1 MPQIGQPTGGVP
13 ILAIYRF
20 TSENV
25 KSGQSYMTPRYP
37 VYAVGICFAFIV
49 LMPLLGVFLVFKKY
63 SPKVIVWIPLLSIG
77 AYLYYE
83 RGISPYASIR
93 IDLLLIL
100 PILIFAVLLWC
111 MSFTKKFRK

>member
-1 MPQIGQPTGGVP
+1 MPQADQPTDGLP

-20 TSENV
+20 TNENV
-25 KSGQSYMTPRYP
+25 KNVQSYMTPRYSAL
-37 VYAVGICFAFIV
+37 VKGICLAFIA
-49 LMPLLGVFLVFKKY
+49 LMPLLGAFLVFKKY

-83 RGISPYASIR
+83 RGVSPYAAIR

-100 PILIFAVLLWC
+100 PMLVFSALLWGF
-111 MSFTKKFRK
+111 SFTNSFRE